1 MTRFALAVKKYLG
14 YLWTTIINLVSVGVL
29 IAIYG
34 SLSDHFQII
43 VVSILA
49 LIYINVIWPR
59 VQFKMSLGLLAL
71 GLFTEIRRI
80 KPKASPFRPEQI
92 EQMEQISTAED
103 VISSLSRPPSIDFD
117 ADLLE
122 ITRQIKEL
130 RVGVIINSC
139 FYCIMVTI
147 VLWNLFLALAL

>member
-1 MTRFALAVKKYLG
+1 
-14 YLWTTIINLVSVGVL
+14 VSVSVL

-49 LIYINVIWPR
+49 LIHINVIWLG
-59 VQFKMSLGLLAL
+59 VQLKMSLGLLGL
-71 GLFTEIRRI
+71 ELFTEIRRI
-80 KPKASPFRPEQI
+80 KPKASPLRPEQI

-103 VISSLSRPPSIDFD
+103 VISSLSRPLSIDFD

-122 ITRQIKEL
+122 MTKQIKEL
-130 RVGVIINSC
+130 RVGSD
-139 FYCIMVTI
+139 YK
-147 VLWNLFLALAL
+147 